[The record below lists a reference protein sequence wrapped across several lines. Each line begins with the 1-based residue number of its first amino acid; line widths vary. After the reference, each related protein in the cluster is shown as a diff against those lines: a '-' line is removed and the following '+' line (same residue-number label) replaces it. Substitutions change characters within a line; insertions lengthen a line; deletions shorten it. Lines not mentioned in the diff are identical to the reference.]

1 MFPLLRPLLLV
12 CVAALPCAAS
22 PVQDASAVRRQF
34 AEQSVWVIGE
44 RHRVAAGHEL
54 FEALVADALHAGE
67 RVLVGLEIPADRQA
81 ALEEALAGQRGAP
94 APAVIDSPSY
104 RNLLT
109 RLGELS
115 QVYPG
120 RLTVRAIDT
129 PHGGGQNRDR
139 HMAETLHRWHAE
151 GQRVMALVGNL
162 HALKAPLGLEG
173 RGGLRLAARLE
184 AAGLGVASL
193 LQLGPDGATPTG
205 ATGGVLAATAEPA
218 APALAALA
226 SLVQGEDVSPGPW
239 LAQGAD
245 AVILRP

>member
-1 MFPLLRPLLLV
+1 MFSLLRPLLLV
-12 CVAALPCAAS
+12 CAAVLPCAAS
-22 PVQDASAVRRQF
+22 PVQDASAVRQQF

-44 RHRVAAGHEL
+44 RHRVAAGHGL
-54 FEALVADALHAGE
+54 FEALVADALHVGE

-81 ALEEALAGQRGAP
+81 ALEEALAGDGGA
-94 APAVIDSPSY
+94 APPVVIDSPSY
-104 RNLLT
+104 RGLLM
-109 RLGELS
+109 RLGELTRA
-115 QVYPG
+115 YPG

-129 PHGGGQNRDR
+129 PQGATQNRDR
-139 HMAETLHRWHAE
+139 HMAEMLHRWRVD

-184 AAGLGVASL
+184 SAGLGVASL
-193 LQLGPDGATPTG
+193 LQLGPDGATPAG
-205 ATGGVLAATAEPA
+205 ATGGVLTAAAEPA

-226 SLVQGEDVSPGPW
+226 RLVQGDEVSPVAW
-239 LAQGAD
+239 LTQAAD

>member
-1 MFPLLRPLLLV
+1 MLALLRPLLLV
-12 CVAALPCAAS
+12 CIAVLPCAAS
-22 PVQDASAVRRQF
+22 PGQDAAAVRRQF
-34 AEQSVWVIGE
+34 AEHPVWVIGE

-54 FEALVADALHAGE
+54 FEALVADALHVGE

-104 RNLLT
+104 QNLLT

-115 QVYPG
+115 QTYPG

-139 HMAETLHRWHAE
+139 HMAEMLHRWHAD

-173 RGGLRLAARLE
+173 RGGLRLAARLQ
-184 AAGLGVASL
+184 AAGLEVASL
-193 LQLGPDGATPTG
+193 LQLRPGAVPADGVG
-205 ATGGVLAATAEPA
+205 SVLAATDEPA
-218 APALAALA
+218 APALTAFA
-226 SLVQGEDVSPGPW
+226 SLVQGEDVSPAPW
-239 LAQGAD
+239 LAHGAD